1 MQKCLFGAMFSS
13 SVKSAS
19 LFFLLKIRTDF
30 AGVELDK
37 RTIDCEELASFRQD
51 MEGGAIEKFSP
62 YISFHIIG
70 PLLRDNKR

>member
-1 MQKCLFGAMFSS
+1 MFSS
-13 SVKSAS
+13 SVKYI
-19 LFFLLKIRTDF
+19 LLLKILTDF

-51 MEGGAIEKFSP
+51 VEGGSIEKFLP

-70 PLLRDNKR
+70 PLLR